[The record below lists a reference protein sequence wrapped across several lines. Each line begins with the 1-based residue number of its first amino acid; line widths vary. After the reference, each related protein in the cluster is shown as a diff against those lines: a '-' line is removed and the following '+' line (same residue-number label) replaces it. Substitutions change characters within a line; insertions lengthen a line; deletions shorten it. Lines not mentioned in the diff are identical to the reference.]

1 MHERISRKGAE
12 IAALCGRYGISRLEV
27 FGSAAR
33 GQDFDPERSDIDL
46 LVTFAPGT
54 QYDLDLHM
62 SLEEALQELFGRP
75 VDLLT
80 RETIEMN
87 RNYLRRRNILA
98 EAQPVFG

>member
-1 MHERISRKGAE
+1 MHERISRKRAE
-12 IAALCGRYGISRLEV
+12 IAALCARYRILRLEV
-27 FGSAAR
+27 FGSGAR
-33 GQDFDPERSDIDL
+33 GHDFDPERSDIDL

-54 QYDLDLHM
+54 RYDLDLHM
-62 SLEEALQELFGRP
+62 SLEEALQQLFGRP

-80 RETIEMN
+80 RETIESS

>member
-1 MHERISRKGAE
+1 MHERISRKHAE
-12 IAALCGRYGISRLEV
+12 IAALCGRYRVSRLEV

-33 GQDFDPERSDIDL
+33 GHDFDPERSDIDL

-54 QYDLDLHM
+54 RYDLELHM
-62 SLEEALQELFGRP
+62 SLEEALQELFGGP

>member
-1 MHERISRKGAE
+1 MHECISRKRAE
-12 IAALCGRYGISRLEV
+12 IAALCERYGVLRMEV

-33 GQDFDPERSDIDL
+33 GHDFDPEGSDIDL

-54 QYDLDLHM
+54 RYDLELHM
-62 SLEEALQELFGRP
+62 NLEEALQELFGGP

-80 RETIEMN
+80 RETIELN

-98 EAQPVFG
+98 EAQAVFG

>member
-1 MHERISRKGAE
+1 MHECISRKRAE
-12 IAALCGRYGISRLEV
+12 IAALCERYGVLRMEV

-33 GQDFDPERSDIDL
+33 GHDFDPERSDVDL
-46 LVTFAPGT
+46 LVTFAPDT
-54 QYDLDLHM
+54 QYDLELHM
-62 SLEEALQELFGRP
+62 SLEEALQELFGGP

-80 RETIEMN
+80 RETIAMN

>member
-12 IAALCGRYGISRLEV
+12 IAVLCGRYGISRLEV

>member
-1 MHERISRKGAE
+1 MHERISRKRAE
-12 IAALCGRYGISRLEV
+12 IAALCARYRILRLEV

-33 GQDFDPERSDIDL
+33 GHDFDPERSDIDL

-54 QYDLDLHM
+54 RYDLDLHM
-62 SLEEALQELFGRP
+62 SLEEALQQLFGRP

-80 RETIEMN
+80 RETIESS

-98 EAQPVFG
+98 EALPVFG

>member
-1 MHERISRKGAE
+1 MHERISRKRAE
-12 IAALCGRYGISRLEV
+12 IAALCGRYGVLRMEV

-33 GQDFDPERSDIDL
+33 GHDFDPEHSDVDL

-54 QYDLDLHM
+54 RYDLELHM
-62 SLEEALQELFGRP
+62 SLEEALQELFGGP
-75 VDLLT
+75 VDMLT

>member
-1 MHERISRKGAE
+1 MHEGISRKRAE
-12 IAALCGRYGISRLEV
+12 IAALCGRYRVLRLEV

-33 GQDFDPERSDIDL
+33 GHDFDPKRSDIDL

-54 QYDLDLHM
+54 RYDLDLHIR
-62 SLEEALQELFGRP
+62 LEEALQELFGRP

-80 RETIEMN
+80 RETIESS
-87 RNYLRRRNILA
+87 RNYIRRRNILA

>member
-1 MHERISRKGAE
+1 MHERISQKRAE
-12 IAALCGRYGISRLEV
+12 IAVLCGRYGVLRMEV

-33 GQDFDPERSDIDL
+33 GDDFDPRRSDIDL
-46 LVTFAPGT
+46 LVTFAPDT

-62 SLEEALQELFGRP
+62 NLEEALQELFGRP

-80 RETIEMN
+80 RETIETN

-98 EAQPVFG
+98 EARPVFG